1 MKLQKLEKTEN
12 KEDTK
17 NLKIWNRYSK
27 SYKYRT
33 ICNDKNV
40 FISTPGYAYIVE
52 ISTRVMLI

>member
-1 MKLQKLEKTEN
+1 MKLQKLEKTWNIEKTEN

-27 SYKYRT
+27 TYKYGT

-40 FISTPGYAYIVE
+40 FISTPGAN
-52 ISTRVMLI
+52 RVMLI